1 MEKVLFR
8 TMITKTICQKV
19 LKGAAEFWKKVFWTD
34 QTQMNLHQSDG
45 KKKVWRPTGTK
56 IQSIAAP
63 LLNTVVGVL
72 WCGHVRLPQV
82 LAHLSSLMMELLM
95 AAAQ

>member
-1 MEKVLFR
+1 LGQSHRKDRF
-8 TMITKTICQKV
+8 QKV
-19 LKGAAEFWKKVFWTD
+19 LKGAAEFWKKVFWAD

-45 KKKVWRPTGTK
+45 KKKVWRPAGTK

-72 WCGHVRLPQV
+72 WCWHVWLPQV
-82 LAHLSSLMMELLM
+82 LAHLYSLMMELLM